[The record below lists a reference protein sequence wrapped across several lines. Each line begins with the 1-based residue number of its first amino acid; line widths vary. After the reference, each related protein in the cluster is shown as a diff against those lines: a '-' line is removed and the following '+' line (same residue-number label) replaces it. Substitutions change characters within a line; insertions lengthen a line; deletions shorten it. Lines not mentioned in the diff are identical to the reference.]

1 MPVEKSLY
9 GLKQS
14 PKCWYDAL
22 SVYLKELNF
31 QQSVAD
37 PCMFYKGNDLTLLTV
52 YVDDLILMVDVYE
65 KLIKLKGELS
75 SRFKMTD
82 MGKLSY
88 CLGICVVQRE
98 RSLQIH
104 QKPYLVKVIRRFG
117 MEDAST
123 IGTPS
128 DPHVQ
133 LSVAPGTS
141 QPADKHKYLQIVGS
155 LQYAA
160 SGTRPDIAF
169 SVNAAA
175 KYCSGPLQLHMTA
188 VKRILPYLSKTI
200 DYGIEY
206 TRSDGKL
213 EGYSDANWAGDHAD
227 RRPISGYVFQL
238 ANGAITWASRKQNSV
253 ALSTCE
259 AEYMALSVTTQEVI
273 WLRRLLE
280 EMRCEQKEPTTI
292 WEDNQGSISTAKN
305 PVFHNRTKH
314 IQIRNHFVR
323 EAVADNIID
332 IRYCSTR
339 NMIADILTKGIARP
353 QFEKLREMM
362 GVKLIQ

>member
-1 MPVEKSLY
+1 MWLILVCSTSGRE
-9 GLKQS
+9 
-14 PKCWYDAL
+14 
-22 SVYLKELNF
+22 
-31 QQSVAD
+31 
-37 PCMFYKGNDLTLLTV
+37 NDLTLLTV

-155 LQYAA
+155 CMLQVV
-160 SGTRPDIAF
+160 PD
-169 SVNAAA
+169 
-175 KYCSGPLQLHMTA
+175 
-188 VKRILPYLSKTI
+188 
-200 DYGIEY
+200 
-206 TRSDGKL
+206 
-213 EGYSDANWAGDHAD
+213 
-227 RRPISGYVFQL
+227 
-238 ANGAITWASRKQNSV
+238 
-253 ALSTCE
+253 
-259 AEYMALSVTTQEVI
+259 
-273 WLRRLLE
+273 
-280 EMRCEQKEPTTI
+280 PT
-292 WEDNQGSISTAKN
+292 
-305 PVFHNRTKH
+305 
-314 IQIRNHFVR
+314 
-323 EAVADNIID
+323 
-332 IRYCSTR
+332 
-339 NMIADILTKGIARP
+339 
-353 QFEKLREMM
+353 
-362 GVKLIQ
+362 

>member
-1 MPVEKSLY
+1 MQ
-9 GLKQS
+9 G
-14 PKCWYDAL
+14 D
-22 SVYLKELNF
+22 
-31 QQSVAD
+31 
-37 PCMFYKGNDLTLLTV
+37 
-52 YVDDLILMVDVYE
+52 
-65 KLIKLKGELS
+65 
-75 SRFKMTD
+75 
-82 MGKLSY
+82 
-88 CLGICVVQRE
+88 

-104 QKPYLVKVIRRFG
+104 QKPYLAKAIRCFG

-141 QPADKHKYLQIVGS
+141 QPADKHQYLQIVGS

-160 SGTRPDIAF
+160 SGTRTDIAF

-175 KYCSGPLQLHMTA
+175 RYCSAPSQLHMTA
-188 VKRILPYLSKTI
+188 VKRILRYLSKTI

-206 TRSDGKL
+206 TKSDGKL
-213 EGYSDANWAGDHAD
+213 EGYSDTNWAGDHAD
-227 RRPISGYVFQL
+227 RRSTSGYVFQL

-280 EMRCEQKEPTTI
+280 EMK
-292 WEDNQGSISTAKN
+292 K
-305 PVFHNRTKH
+305 
-314 IQIRNHFVR
+314 
-323 EAVADNIID
+323 
-332 IRYCSTR
+332 
-339 NMIADILTKGIARP
+339 
-353 QFEKLREMM
+353 
-362 GVKLIQ
+362 